1 MTSKRKSQ
9 LIHNMVGYLIKH
21 INDEALLFDV
31 LYGSFGMSGE
41 EIHEVGIHFLDGYL
55 EPDNSI
61 DRLTEKIEKCYKAYM
76 QKWALCFP
84 DQIIDKIDEIHAVSV
99 AYRIL
104 TRRGVSEDNADWL
117 VRFSDPLAVV
127 SDAWMLANDIDDFI
141 CEARLEK
148 VIDGLRDRGD
158 AEVEYALDEDEA

>member
-9 LIHNMVGYLIKH
+9 LISNMLDYLTELIH
-21 INDEALLFDV
+21 DEAELFDV
-31 LYGSFGMSGE
+31 LYGSLGMSGK
-41 EIHEVGIHFLDGYL
+41 EIHEVGIDYLDGYL
-55 EPDNSI
+55 RPGSLC
-61 DRLTEKIEKCYKAYM
+61 DRLAGKIERGYRAYM

-84 DQIIDKIDEIHAVSV
+84 DQIIDAIDEIHAVSV

-117 VRFSDPLAVV
+117 IRFNDPLMVV
-127 SDAWMLANDIDDFI
+127 SDAWMLANDIDDWI
-141 CEARLEK
+141 CEDRLEK
-148 VIDGLRDRGD
+148 IVDDLRDRGD